1 MLSSR
6 TGDEIPDIAA
16 RQRVRS
22 EFIKCVRKLRWMGLE
37 EEAKRLQIELRDIE
51 PAISALAGPHD
62 TD

>member
-6 TGDEIPDIAA
+6 TGDEIPEVATP
-16 RQRVRS
+16 QRVRS
-22 EFIKCVRKLRWMGLE
+22 EFIKCICRLRWIGLE
-37 EEAKRLQIELRDIE
+37 EEAKRLQIELRDIA

>member
-6 TGDEIPDIAA
+6 TGDEIPDVAA

-22 EFIKCVRKLRWMGLE
+22 EFIKCICKLRWIGLE

-51 PAISALAGPHD
+51 PAISALAEPQD